1 MSAATAA
8 GGAVS
13 RGLRGGARVRGL
25 LALAPFLLFCA
36 AFLVVPLLLMLVQ
49 SVRGPGGDLTLSHF
63 GRAFAAEYR
72 GALLNS
78 LVISVV
84 SAAAGTAI
92 GGIAAWAAL
101 HARSGFVRR
110 GVVTLANV
118 TSNFAGIPLAFAF
131 IATLGT
137 SGFVTAWLD
146 RLVGL
151 DLCSWGRFF
160 YKAPGVTLA
169 YVYFQLPL
177 MILVI
182 TPALRGLRTEWA
194 EAAASLGAS
203 RGEYFR
209 RVALPVLAPSLLASF
224 MLLCAN
230 ALGAYA
236 TAFALAQD
244 NVNLLPI
251 KIGFLMTG
259 DVTLDQGLAS
269 ALAVVLVVLMA
280 LLIAGYQAMAARGR
294 RWLA

>member
-1 MSAATAA
+1 
-8 GGAVS
+8 
-13 RGLRGGARVRGL
+13 
-25 LALAPFLLFCA
+25 
-36 AFLVVPLLLMLVQ
+36 VVPVLAMLGH
-49 SVRGPGGDLTLSHF
+49 SVRASDGTLTLDNF
-63 GRAFAAEYR
+63 GRAFAPEYR
-72 GALLNS
+72 GALANS
-78 LVISVV
+78 LLISVV
-84 SAAAGTAI
+84 SAAVGTLCGAV
-92 GGIAAWAAL
+92 AAWAAL
-101 HARSGFVRR
+101 HSRSGALRR

-137 SGFVTAWLD
+137 SGFVTAWID

-177 MILVI
+177 MILIV
-182 TPALRGLRTEWA
+182 TPALRAVRVEWG
-194 EAAASLGAS
+194 EAAASLGATPS
-203 RGEYFR
+203 QYFR
-209 RVALPVLAPSLLASF
+209 RVALPVLTPSLLACF

-269 ALAVVLVVLMA
+269 ALAVVMLVLMG
-280 LLIAGYQAMAARGR
+280 LLLAAYQALQARSR
-294 RWLA
+294 RLG

>member
-1 MSAATAA
+1 MTGAGAT
-8 GGAVS
+8 GA
-13 RGLRGGARVRGL
+13 GARARAL
-25 LALAPFLLFCA
+25 LAVTPFLLFCA
-36 AFLVVPLLLMLVQ
+36 AFLVVPVTLMLAR
-49 SVRGPGGDLTLSHF
+49 SVRAVDGALTLANF
-63 GRAFAAEYR
+63 GRAFAPEYR
-72 GALLNS
+72 GALANS
-78 LVISVV
+78 LFISVT
-84 SAAAGTAI
+84 SAAAGTVI
-92 GGIAAWAAL
+92 GAVAAWAGL
-101 HARSGFVRR
+101 HARARLVRS
-110 GVVTLANV
+110 GVVTLATV

-146 RLVGL
+146 RLIGL

-177 MILVI
+177 MILII
-182 TPALRGLRTEWA
+182 TPALRGLRVEWA

-209 RVALPVLAPSLLASF
+209 RVALPVLAPALLSSF

-269 ALAVVLVVLMA
+269 ALAVTMVALMA
-280 LLIAGYQAMAARGR
+280 LRIGGYQVLAARGR
-294 RWLA
+294 RWLS

>member
-1 MSAATAA
+1 MSAPGTT
-8 GGAVS
+8 
-13 RGLRGGARVRGL
+13 RARAL
-25 LALAPFLLFCA
+25 LAVAPFLLFCA
-36 AFLVVPLLLMLVQ
+36 AFLVVPLLLMLAH
-49 SVRGPGGDLTLSHF
+49 SVRAPGGGLTLGHF

-84 SAAAGTAI
+84 SAAVGTVVGAV
-92 GGIAAWAAL
+92 AAWAAL
-101 HARSGFVRR
+101 RSRSGFVSR

-177 MILVI
+177 MILIV
-182 TPALRGLRTEWA
+182 TPALRGLRVDWA
-194 EAAASLGAS
+194 EAAESLGAT
-203 RGEYFR
+203 RGQYFR
-209 RVALPVLAPSLLASF
+209 RVALPVLLPSLLACF

-269 ALAVVLVVLMA
+269 ALAVVLVALMA
-280 LLIAGYQAMAARGR
+280 VLIVGYQVMATRGR

>member
-1 MSAATAA
+1 MSATAA
-8 GGAVS
+8 
-13 RGLRGGARVRGL
+13 RGVRPRAL
-25 LALAPFLLFCA
+25 LALAPFFLFCA
-36 AFLVVPLLLMLVQ
+36 AFLVVPLLLMLVK
-49 SVRGPGGDLTLSHF
+49 SVQVPGGGLTLANF

-84 SAAAGTAI
+84 SAAIGTAI
-92 GGIAAWAAL
+92 GGVAAWAAL
-101 HARSGFVRR
+101 HSRSGFVRR
-110 GVVTLANV
+110 GVTTLATV
-118 TSNFAGIPLAFAF
+118 TANFAGIPLAFAF

-146 RLVGL
+146 RLIGL

-177 MILVI
+177 MILI
-182 TPALRGLRTEWA
+182 ISPALRGLRTEWA
-194 EAAASLGAS
+194 EAAESLGAT

-280 LLIAGYQAMAARGR
+280 LLIAGYQAMASRGR

>member
-1 MSAATAA
+1 MSAAARPGAA
-8 GGAVS
+8 RGMRARAYLAV
-13 RGLRGGARVRGL
+13 
-25 LALAPFLLFCA
+25 APFLLFCA
-36 AFLVVPLLLMLVQ
+36 AFLVVPLLLMLAH
-49 SVRGPGGDLTLSHF
+49 SVRAPGGGLTFAHF

-84 SAAAGTAI
+84 SAAVGTAI
-92 GGIAAWAAL
+92 GAVAAWAAL
-101 HARSGFVRR
+101 HSRSGFVRR

-151 DLCSWGRFF
+151 DLCAWGRFF

-177 MILVI
+177 MILIV
-182 TPALRGLRTEWA
+182 TPALRGLRPEWA
-194 EAAASLGAS
+194 EAAQSLGAS

-259 DVTLDQGLAS
+259 DVSLDQGLAS

-280 LLIAGYQAMAARGR
+280 LLIAGYQLMAARGR
-294 RWLA
+294 RWLS